1 MITELQQNIRER
13 IVSHPFTKYRPVI
26 MTWRVAKEMT
36 TRDANHLAAGVAY
49 YAIFAIFPFIL
60 GGMVV
65 ADFFLD
71 SEVLQREFLGFIIG
85 NLPGSSGFIE
95 SNIDK
100 IVQQRS
106 SLVVISIIGLIWSSS
121 SIFGAVNR
129 VVNRAWNIYQNEPF
143 HITRFRHLL
152 SLAIFGLLF
161 VFSAAVSS
169 SLQLLQERDLGLPG
183 QQVFLEPGVGKL
195 VLQFTAWTISGVT
208 FLIVYRF
215 LPHCRVYWRHIW
227 LGTLIAT
234 VLFESGKMLF
244 TWYLLNSADYDQVY
258 GSIASVIVF
267 LFWVYLSSL
276 ILTLG
281 AEICSQFQTLYY
293 PDDVSENHGGW
304 DI

>member
-26 MTWRVAKEMT
+26 MAWRVAKEMT
-36 TRDANHLAAGVAY
+36 TRDANHLAAGVVY
-49 YAIFAIFPFIL
+49 YAIFALFPFIL

-106 SLVVISIIGLIWSSS
+106 SLVLISIVGLIWSSS

-129 VVNRAWNIYQNEPF
+129 VVNRAWNIYHTEPF

-152 SLAIFGLLF
+152 SLAIFGF
-161 VFSAAVSS
+161 CSS
-169 SLQLLQERDLGLPG
+169 SQRRSHP
-183 QQVFLEPGVGKL
+183 PC
-195 VLQFTAWTISGVT
+195 S
-208 FLIVYRF
+208 Y
-215 LPHCRVYWRHIW
+215 CRN
-227 LGTLIAT
+227 
-234 VLFESGKMLF
+234 E
-244 TWYLLNSADYDQVY
+244 TWGFGA
-258 GSIASVIVF
+258 ASVP
-267 LFWVYLSSL
+267 
-276 ILTLG
+276 G
-281 AEICSQFQTLYY
+281 A
-293 PDDVSENHGGW
+293 GGRQAGATIHCL
-304 DI
+304 DN